1 MRDIKN
7 KLTSSKNTKN
17 IQTRKGKSFGY
28 QVLGFGAGGSALGYA
43 PTQIGIFAFGVR
55 AASPPKATISN
66 LVNSSGVV
74 ATDVTFSGTG
84 RGMGFNAAAVYG
96 FDKGIFAF
104 GEDASGFTAIT
115 NLVSNAGVVATDTA
129 AVSGV
134 SARYTTCGGYGGDKA
149 IAFGGY
155 NPTGY
160 LGISNLIND
169 AGVVAADTAKPSG
182 VTGRTG
188 SMIVPFGNE
197 NSNSLIVY
205 GNTPAA
211 QNMSNIV
218 STEGVV
224 GTDVT
229 GVGTARGSGAG
240 CRYNVGLG
248 VAAYGTGVAPAPYYS
263 ISNKVNISGVVAT
276 DTSGVGT
283 ARTGCGACGYGGD
296 KGIFGYGAPGGYVS
310 VTNLVNTSGVIG
322 TDVTGVGTARTS
334 IAAAGI
340 GQ

>member
-7 KLTSSKNTKN
+7 KLTSSKNTSN

-28 QVLGFGAGGSALGYA
+28 QVLGFGAGGGVAGYS
-43 PTQIGIFAFGVR
+43 PTQIGIFAFG
-55 AASPPKATISN
+55 TISGVGKVSTSN

-74 ATDVTFSGTG
+74 GTDVTGVGTG
-84 RGMGFNAAAVYG
+84 RGMGFNAAATFG

-104 GEDASGFTAIT
+104 GESSDFTAIT

-134 SARYTTCGGYGGDKA
+134 TARYTTCGGYGGDKA

-155 NPTGY
+155 NPSGY
-160 LGISNLIND
+160 LGITNLIND
-169 AGVVAADTAKPSG
+169 AGVVAADTAKASG

-188 SMIVPFGNE
+188 SMIVPFGEE
-197 NSNSLIVY
+197 NSNSLVVY

-211 QNMSNIV
+211 QNMSNII

-224 GTDVT
+224 ASDVT
-229 GVGTARGSGAG
+229 GVGTARGGGAG

-248 VAAYGTGVAPAPYYS
+248 VAAYGTGVAPAPYYN

-276 DTSGVGT
+276 DTSGAGT
-283 ARTGCGACGYGGD
+283 ARTGAGACGYGGD
-296 KGIFGYGAPGGYVS
+296 KGIFGYGAPSAETS
-310 VTNLVNTSGVIG
+310 VTNLVNTSGVVSS
-322 TDVTGVGTARTS
+322 DVTGVGTARTS

-340 GQ
+340 GT